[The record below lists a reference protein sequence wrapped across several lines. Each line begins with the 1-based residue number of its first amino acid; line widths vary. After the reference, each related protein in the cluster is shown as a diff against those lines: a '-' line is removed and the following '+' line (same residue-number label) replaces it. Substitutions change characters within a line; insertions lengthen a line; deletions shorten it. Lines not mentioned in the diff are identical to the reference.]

1 MMDMRLSAYTWAM
14 RLTPLSSP
22 TLLLVGLLS
31 LVSLAHAEDVFI
43 KSRDGVT
50 LSATLALPDPK
61 PEGRLSTILVF
72 DIYTNPEALKAES
85 EELAAR
91 GYAAVVA
98 DARGK
103 RLGTGQIVPYEYEA
117 VDTHAV
123 LDWIVKQPWSDGK
136 VGMIGGSYSGFTAW
150 SATKHRHP
158 ALKGIATSAAAI
170 PGQGL
175 PMNNNVFLNANY
187 PWAFYVTNNKTLDE
201 TLYGDNERWWN
212 LSRKWFTSGRPFREI
227 DAIDGTPNPL
237 LQRWLT
243 HPSYDKYWQAMVPFR
258 NDFARINIPV
268 LSITG
273 YYDDA
278 QISVMQYFNQHIEF
292 GRNPEH
298 YLVIG
303 PYDHLGTHWRKKPE
317 TLREY
322 TIDPV
327 AQLDSQELKLQFMDY
342 VLRGKPKPALLEN
355 TVNYEVMG
363 ANVWRHAPSLASI
376 HGGVPMRLYFSPQKS
391 EGLNSLVNQAPPSD
405 AKVTHEVDLSD
416 RVKFHGFHARPMNI
430 IETPLS
436 YVTESIFLSQPFEAP
451 TVISG
456 PFTGE
461 LTVVI
466 NKKDFD
472 LSVGVY
478 EAMQGGKLFFLGS
491 ALHRASYGE
500 DPTKRK
506 LLSPGKPEKVKFETT
521 MTSRQMLPGSRLLV
535 LIDANKN
542 PMAQVNYGTGKDVS
556 DESVN
561 DAGDPLKIEIL
572 SGSYFQVP
580 LDNSFSTKPAK
591 PQ

>member
-1 MMDMRLSAYTWAM
+1 MR
-14 RLTPLSSP
+14 RTPLSSP
-22 TLLLVGLLS
+22 SILLVGVMFF
-31 LVSLAHAEDVFI
+31 VSLARAEDVFI
-43 KSRDGVT
+43 KTRDGVT
-50 LSATLALPDPK
+50 LSATMALPTPR
-61 PEGRLSTILVF
+61 PEGRLPTILVF

-85 EELAAR
+85 EELASR
-91 GYAAVVA
+91 GYAAIVA

-117 VDTHAV
+117 LDTHSV
-123 LDWIVKQPWSDGK
+123 LDWIVRQPWSDGK

-150 SATKHRHP
+150 AATKRRHP

-175 PMNNNVFLNANY
+175 PMYNNVFLNANY

-201 TLYGDNERWWN
+201 ALYADNERWWN
-212 LSRKWFTSGRPFREI
+212 LSRKWFISGRPFRDI

-237 LQRWLT
+237 LQRWLQ
-243 HPSYDKYWQAMVPFR
+243 HPSYDKYWQAMVPYKS
-258 NDFARINIPV
+258 DFTHINIPV

-278 QISVMQYFNQHIEF
+278 QISVMQYFRQHTEL
-292 GRNPEH
+292 GHNPEH

-303 PYDHLGTHWRKKPE
+303 PYDHLGTHSRKKPE

-327 AQLDSQELKLQFMDY
+327 AQMDSQELKLQFMDY
-342 VLRGKPKPALLEN
+342 VLRGKARPAVLEN

-391 EGLNSLVNQAPPSD
+391 EGLYSLVNQQPASD
-405 AKVTHEVDLSD
+405 AKVTHEVDLTD

-430 IETPLS
+430 IEPPLS

-456 PFTGE
+456 SFTGE

-472 LSVGVY
+472 LSIGVY
-478 EAMQGGKLFFLGS
+478 EAMQGGKLFFLGN

-500 DPTKRK
+500 NPTKRK
-506 LLSPGKPEKVKFETT
+506 LLTPGKLEKVKFETT
-521 MTSRQMLPGSRLLV
+521 MTSRQMLAGSRLLV
-535 LIDANKN
+535 LVDANKN

-561 DAGDPLKIEIL
+561 DAGDPLKIDIL

-580 LDNSFSTKPAK
+580 LDNSFSTKPAR